1 MALQTNIHQDYPVP
15 QRCINCPHCITDAHF
30 PAVFCGNHKREK
42 EMFELLK
49 SFSNQKER
57 YSFGIDLCVEFIYRT
72 GSNPLKPTSPAKPIA
87 SCTCMM
93 KLSRFVSLME
103 EMNYIK
109 VMDTMLRGDKLKQD
123 QIFRAKHL
131 ASLVTKKNSTIYM
144 MDGHGRLFF
153 HFCLE
158 IINSKGRT
166 FLDSLKIVLV
176 DCDEKVND
184 YHKTLF
190 VNVPTVI
197 CLQQNIFDVKFE
209 KENIVYLNFCG
220 IGGESGKKE
229 LRNFFKGI
237 SSYQPLMLS
246 YSLQRGCGLDNGK
259 SYYRTLQPMLKEKGL
274 ILKKLPSDRKNFDTV
289 YLSSHGSKVVAKQEK
304 KTINNKSKK
313 CTSELCNGKE
323 MIRRDYHYEIH
334 GNRYKWTCCGSQKK
348 NHPQMTIY

>member
-1 MALQTNIHQDYPVP
+1 MG
-15 QRCINCPHCITDAHF
+15 CINCPHCITDYF

-49 SFSNQKER
+49 SFSKQKEK

-72 GSNPLKPTSPAKPIA
+72 KSNPLKPTSPAQPIA

-131 ASLVTKKNSTIYM
+131 ASLVTEKNSTIYM

-158 IINSKGRT
+158 IINSKGST
-166 FLDSLKIVLV
+166 FLNSLKIVLV
-176 DCDEKVND
+176 DCDEKVNT
-184 YHKTLF
+184 YHETLF
-190 VNVPTVI
+190 VNVPNVI
-197 CLQQNIFDVKFE
+197 CLNQNIFDVKFE
-209 KENIVYLNFCG
+209 KEHIVYLNFCG
-220 IGGESGKKE
+220 LGGESGKKE
-229 LRNFFKGI
+229 LRKFFQGI
-237 SSYQPLMLS
+237 SYYQPLMLS
-246 YSLQRGCGLDNGK
+246 YSRQHGSGTTDKGK
-259 SYYRTLQPMLKEKGL
+259 SYYRALQPMLKEKGL
-274 ILKKLPSDRKNFDTV
+274 ILKKLPSDRKNFVTV
-289 YLSSHGSKVVAKQEK
+289 YLSHNDNQVVAKKEK
-304 KTINNKSKK
+304 KIINNKSQN

-323 MIRRDYHYEIH
+323 MIRKDYHYEKH

-348 NHPQMTIY
+348 NHP